1 MPAARLVRRAT
12 GVALVV
18 LLGSAV
24 PAVADQPRLSSI
36 VAAEKDVARG
46 TKACFNGSR
55 PGQTKVLT
63 CHYGRKGPRLLV
75 IGDSHMRALSPA
87 FRRLADQGKIR
98 VTLII
103 RSRCGWSSRVVKN
116 DAKWIRDDCQTWRRN
131 VERYIRKQRNV
142 RAIVTHHRASTMA
155 GTYAQRGP
163 DTVRSWRV
171 ALKRRIP
178 VIALAGAAN
187 WKSAGPSPTQC
198 LRKNRA
204 PRQWRNCAAPER
216 EVITFDWSVP
226 SVKLARRQY
235 GSRAAFRINLRAA
248 HCPKRVC
255 RVVTP
260 KGQIMYRDHQ
270 HLTAT
275 YARSLAPLIERRLR
289 ATGVVFRAS

>member
-1 MPAARLVRRAT
+1 MPAARIVRRAT
-12 GVALVV
+12 GAALVV
-18 LLGSAV
+18 LLGSAL
-24 PAVADQPRLSSI
+24 PAVAEKPRLSSI
-36 VAAEKDVARG
+36 AAAESDFAPG
-46 TKACFNGSR
+46 TRACFNGSR
-55 PGQTKVLT
+55 SGQTRVLT

-116 DAKWIRDDCQTWRRN
+116 DTKWIRDDCQAWRKN

-163 DTVRSWRV
+163 DTVKSWRV

-204 PRQWRNCAAPER
+204 PRQWSNCAAPER
-216 EVITFDWSVP
+216 KVITFDWSVP
-226 SVKLARRQY
+226 SVKLARKQY
-235 GSRAAFRINLRAA
+235 GRRAAFRINLRAE

-260 KGQIMYRDHQ
+260 RGQIMYRDHQ

-275 YARSLAPLIERRLR
+275 YARSLTPLIESQLR
-289 ATGVVFRAS
+289 ATGVVFGP